1 MGSTT
6 VRSEGVSI
14 HLGRGAFLLGE
25 GLGILKCTPSVSFK
39 AGVFLVHPPPLVF
52 NISYILLNKIKQL
65 QNQEYQG
72 FYHIFLKTNLHFLI
86 M

>member
-1 MGSTT
+1 M
-6 VRSEGVSI
+6 
-14 HLGRGAFLLGE
+14 
-25 GLGILKCTPSVSFK
+25 
-39 AGVFLVHPPPLVF
+39 HPPPLVF

-65 QNQEYQG
+65 QSQEYQG

>member
-1 MGSTT
+1 M
-6 VRSEGVSI
+6 EGV
-14 HLGRGAFLLGE
+14 
-25 GLGILKCTPSVSFK
+25 GILKCTPSVSFK

-65 QNQEYQG
+65 QSQECHG
-72 FYHIFLKTNLHFLI
+72 FNYIFLKTNLHFLI

>member
-6 VRSEGVSI
+6 VRSEGVGI
-14 HLGRGAFLLGE
+14 HLGRESFLFNG
-25 GLGILKCTPSVSFK
+25 GGWYSQMYPSVSFK
-39 AGVFLVHPPPLVF
+39 VGVFLVHPPPLVF

-65 QNQEYQG
+65 QSQEYQG